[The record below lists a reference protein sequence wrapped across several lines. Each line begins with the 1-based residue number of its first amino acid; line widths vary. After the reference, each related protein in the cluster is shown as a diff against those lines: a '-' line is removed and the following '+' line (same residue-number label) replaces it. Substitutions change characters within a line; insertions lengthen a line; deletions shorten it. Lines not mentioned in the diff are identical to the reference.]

1 MNANNL
7 MAVSTAD
14 GISAGAGAPKGRN
27 GSVGNRAQTTS
38 GKNSFSDT
46 FDALQKGMNA
56 DTSKTQMRNAPA
68 DSAQTNA
75 PKVESNV
82 PAQDTQDVTEK
93 APKNVDAKPTG
104 SGAEKTAVFADDVTA
119 ASSTAAF
126 AAIVNMEMP
135 SPAADEH
142 EGLDDA
148 LVDILER
155 YGLTADQLGDTKVQN
170 AVQNLLQVLPEDAA
184 KSRNLLLALEGQPI
198 AQENASSELGSL
210 VQKLAAAG
218 QENAPLTKNTATP
231 VAPVLR
237 LAELDASSSAQL
249 RAAVNTEIS
258 LPQENAPA
266 IAAEAVSSALT
277 AAENTAQ
284 RNLVNTNTVVEEQ
297 LAQPNP
303 SNANMLIDEQLV
315 QRNPVSTNVL
325 SEKQLT
331 QPNLNDTIP
340 VTAEQNTQMT
350 TEKIAAPLLR
360 AQAEPVQPTMRLA
373 AELVGS
379 ELTVDENVDAAS
391 PLTVLA
397 QRTMRHDTMQGDT
410 AGQQGTA
417 QQDAPQHTQSEA
429 QQTVR
434 MNPNVTFEIPTRTTE
449 NAPQPAQP
457 IAAQTGT
464 SPLPMQDVNAPAPTP
479 EAQRPQPDY
488 EIPRQIVEQARLL
501 RTLNDTQMVIRLHP
515 EHLGELTLRVSV
527 GSNGSVQASFHSD
540 NAQVRNVIENSLV
553 QLRQELNNQ
562 GLKVDRVGVYAGL
575 ADGQMPQGQGQE
587 AWQQSSNRQSGAQ
600 QIYTRGDADDY
611 LDEAEGLSPAAA
623 QANIDGSVG
632 TDGVDY
638 RV

>member
-14 GISAGAGAPKGRN
+14 GISAGAGAPKGRS

-68 DSAQTNA
+68 DPAQTNA

-104 SGAEKTAVFADDVTA
+104 SGAEKIAVSADDVTA

-126 AAIVNMEMP
+126 AAIVNMEMS
-135 SPAADEH
+135 SPAADVH
-142 EGLDDA
+142 EGLDDT

-170 AVQNLLQVLPEDAA
+170 AVQNLLQALPEDAA

-198 AQENASSELGSL
+198 AQENASSELGAL

-218 QENAPLTKNTATP
+218 EENAPLTKNTTTP
-231 VAPVLR
+231 AAPVLH

-249 RAAVNTEIS
+249 RAAVNTELP

-297 LAQPNP
+297 
-303 SNANMLIDEQLV
+303 
-315 QRNPVSTNVL
+315 
-325 SEKQLT
+325 
-331 QPNLNDTIP
+331 
-340 VTAEQNTQMT
+340 NTQVA
-350 TEKIAAPLLR
+350 TETIAAPLLR
-360 AQAEPVQPTMRLA
+360 AQAEPVQPTMRSA

-379 ELTVDENVDAAS
+379 QLTVDENVDAAS
-391 PLTVLA
+391 PLAVLA

-410 AGQQGTA
+410 AGQQGGA
-417 QQDAPQHTQSEA
+417 QQDAAQHTQSEA

-479 EAQRPQPDY
+479 EAKRPQPDY

-587 AWQQSSNRQSGAQ
+587 AWQQSSSHRGET

-611 LDEAEGLSPAAA
+611 LDEAEGISPAAA